1 MSLIIQDGRI
11 DYGEFATMMR
21 KGIPMYCG
29 KMTMRTNLNSLAEAL
44 EAIEESEK
52 NKN

>member
-21 KGIPMYCG
+21 KGIPMYRG